1 MRYSYQ
7 AEKLSG
13 ARRALMLPHDRGE
26 ANSIVD
32 AFHECYLAF
41 NQFNESNLSETA
53 RNYIRKLKELMDT
66 TDIVDESGE
75 GTWLVKAR
83 AFSTDEKREISHLIN
98 DLAYLFDLENI

>member
-7 AEKLSG
+7 VEKFSS

-32 AFHECYLAF
+32 AFHECNLAF
-41 NQFNESNLSETA
+41 NLFNESNLSETA
-53 RNYIRKLKELMDT
+53 RNYIRKLKEYMDS

-98 DLAYLFDLENI
+98 ELAYLFDLENV